1 MQVSSMVPGPPVHPG
16 RGAGRPPAAAP
27 PAEATTA
34 GRPTAVASE
43 QGDQPTKPGGSQ
55 TPFTH
60 ALHQG
65 NGNKTGIHRRLAAA
79 EAAQQ
84 YQASL
89 GLTPPA
95 AEAGEEVTVPPPVES
110 APETVVEAP
119 APDVDAGDIPVN
131 EPPAG
136 DAQVIETLVIETPL
150 ADPDAVDLTAPEA
163 PAAEAP
169 ALDPDPVDLSA
180 PEPLDPIGRDLPP
193 VDPIATD
200 LLDALEEAAAAPTEP
215 EQA

>member
-16 RGAGRPPAAAP
+16 RGAGRPAAAAP
-27 PAEATTA
+27 PAEATTT
-34 GRPTAVASE
+34 GRPTAVAPE
-43 QGDQPTKPGGSQ
+43 EGDEPTKPGGSQ

-65 NGNKTGIHRRLAAA
+65 NGNKNGIHRRLAAA

-84 YQASL
+84 HQAEL

-95 AEAGEEVTVPPPVES
+95 AEAGEEVTAPPP
-110 APETVVEAP
+110 A
-119 APDVDAGDIPVN
+119 
-131 EPPAG
+131 
-136 DAQVIETLVIETPL
+136 ETPL
-150 ADPDAVDLTAPEA
+150 VDPDAVDLTAPES

-169 ALDPDPVDLSA
+169 ALDPD
-180 PEPLDPIGRDLPP
+180 P

>member
-16 RGAGRPPAAAP
+16 RGAGRPAAAAP

-34 GRPTAVASE
+34 GRPTAISSE
-43 QGDQPTKPGGSQ
+43 EGDQRTKPGGSQ
-55 TPFTH
+55 TPLDH

-65 NGNKTGIHRRLAAA
+65 NGNKYGILKKFGGA
-79 EAAQQ
+79 EAAQH
-84 YQASL
+84 YQADL

-95 AEAGEEVTVPPPVES
+95 AEAGEEGTVPPPVET
-110 APETVVEAP
+110 APDTAVEAP
-119 APDVDAGDIPVN
+119 ATDVDAGDIPVGQA
-131 EPPAG
+131 PADEAPVI
-136 DAQVIETLVIETPL
+136 DAPVIETPL
-150 ADPDAVDLTAPEA
+150 VDPDAIDLTAPEA

-180 PEPLDPIGRDLPP
+180 PEPLDPIGLDLPT
-193 VDPIATD
+193 VDPVATD
-200 LLDALEEAAAAPTEP
+200 LLDALEEATAAPTEP

>member
-1 MQVSSMVPGPPVHPG
+1 MQVSSMIPGPPVHPG
-16 RGAGRPPAAAP
+16 RGAGRPAAAAP

-34 GRPTAVASE
+34 GRPTAVAAE
-43 QGDQPTKPGGSQ
+43 EGDEPTKPGGSQ

-65 NGNKTGIHRRLAAA
+65 NGNKTGIYRRL
-79 EAAQQ
+79 EAADAAQK
-84 YQASL
+84 YQAEL

-95 AEAGEEVTVPPPVES
+95 AETGEEATVPPPVE
-110 APETVVEAP
+110 
-119 APDVDAGDIPVN
+119 
-131 EPPAG
+131 
-136 DAQVIETLVIETPL
+136 
-150 ADPDAVDLTAPEA
+150 TAP
-163 PAAEAP
+163 EAP

-180 PEPLDPIGRDLPP
+180 PEPLDPIGVDLPP

-215 EQA
+215 EPA